1 MDFISIKTTIEE
13 LKKELEVFDNVDF
26 GDLTPSLNVVEF
38 NQIVEKLKEKNSQ
51 EKNESEFFRNVLN
64 TSEYYENIS
73 SYLEQTRLSLE
84 QKIKKSG
91 VSPNA
96 NAKLQQSLDTIQ
108 KTIDI
113 LVVEYSNVTR
123 NEKKDWFGPKNSGAK
138 KEIRAVLSELLEIKE
153 KIERVTYLDSKVVS
167 NVVLKEFKSIFTFFS
182 NCIKV
187 AKSRGDELLLV
198 EVAGI
203 ADKIMSMINPVFRK
217 KSLSTDALIYYYLFY
232 ELGEL
237 KTRAIGDRLA

>member
-1 MDFISIKTTIEE
+1 MDFVSIKRTIDD

-38 NQIVEKLKEKNSQ
+38 NQIVEKLKEKNLQ
-51 EKNESEFFRNVLN
+51 ETSESEFFKNVLN
-64 TSEYYENIS
+64 TADYYENIS

-96 NAKLQQSLDTIQ
+96 NAKLQQSLETIQ
-108 KTIDI
+108 NTIDI
-113 LVVEYSNVTR
+113 LVVEYANITR
-123 NEKKDWFGPKNSGAK
+123 NEKKRWFGAKNSGSK

-153 KIERVTYLDSKVVS
+153 KIEKATYLDSKVVS

-203 ADKIMSMINPVFRK
+203 ADRIMSMINPVFRN

-237 KTRAIGDRLA
+237 KSHAIGDRLA